1 MMKEKKTQNVK
12 LSSKV
17 CERVELDKKFPHVS
31 LIVPKANLIEK

>member
-17 CERVELDKKFPHVS
+17 RERVELDKKIPRFFDCPQS
-31 LIVPKANLIEK
+31 